1 MSEAI
6 HRTFAVYF
14 NKQKC
19 HSEYCFNDVFPR
31 FLRVPVI
38 NFDASRSESNSSN
51 LYLPTLAVKQAA
63 VVDKGWTFF
72 LRPR

>member
-1 MSEAI
+1 MLEPLLFISVNKNVTQSIVLMMSSL
-6 HRTFAVYF
+6 V
-14 NKQKC
+14 
-19 HSEYCFNDVFPR
+19 

-51 LYLPTLAVKQAA
+51 LYLPTLAVKQAG

-72 LRPR
+72 LRLR